1 MLSYASLFI
10 LQKKLLFFN
19 CLLFQPVFQISVEN
33 IVNESE
39 LQQST
44 QNFETE
50 PNSIDQIKLPSCRE
64 LTCKE
69 TVTQEYQ
76 SLSSND
82 SIASENDGKICK
94 QKPINTSVKKN
105 SPGRPKK
112 NKAISLQV
120 IQVILKFVYIL
131 FSHMRLQINYMCN

>member
-50 PNSIDQIKLPSCRE
+50 PNSIDQIPSCRE

-82 SIASENDGKICK
+82 SVASEKDGKICK

-120 IQVILKFVYIL
+120 IQVILKLLTFYFPIC
-131 FSHMRLQINYMCN
+131 NYK

>member
-1 MLSYASLFI
+1 MLSYALLFI
-10 LQKKLLFFN
+10 LQKNLLFFN

-50 PNSIDQIKLPSCRE
+50 PNSIDQIKLQSCRE

-69 TVTQEYQ
+69 TVIQEYQ

-82 SIASENDGKICK
+82 SVASEKDGKICK

-120 IQVILKFVYIL
+120 IQVILKLLTFYFPICD
-131 FSHMRLQINYMCN
+131 YK

>member
-1 MLSYASLFI
+1 MLSYALLFI
-10 LQKKLLFFN
+10 LQKNLLFFN

-50 PNSIDQIKLPSCRE
+50 PNSIDQIKLQSCRE

-82 SIASENDGKICK
+82 SVASEKDGKICK

-120 IQVILKFVYIL
+120 IQVILKLLTFYFPICD
-131 FSHMRLQINYMCN
+131 YK